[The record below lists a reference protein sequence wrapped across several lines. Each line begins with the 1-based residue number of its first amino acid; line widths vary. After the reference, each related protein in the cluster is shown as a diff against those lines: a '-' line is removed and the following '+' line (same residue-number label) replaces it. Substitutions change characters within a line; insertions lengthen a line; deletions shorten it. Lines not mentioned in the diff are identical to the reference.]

1 MADLSRAAKTALKD
15 QGVSG
20 RAPAT
25 GLPHVH
31 ALTDGLTRALGDG
44 NAGCPVS
51 VLNREPVLYP
61 GWTPVEVV
69 TCRFAD
75 GSARRLLCKYGSPV
89 RAAAYG
95 HRGGVPYEAAVY
107 QQVLG
112 ALKLSSPA
120 FYGTYEDAAT
130 GATWLFLEYLHGS
143 FRLRDVEGAAPLG
156 LAAAWIGR
164 FHAAAQQHLAPAGWR
179 TLLRNYDEGYY
190 RGWLA
195 RTAAFAEPLQGRFPW
210 LPRLQQRYE
219 RFMAPLL
226 DAPETA
232 IHGEYYLKNVLVRD
246 GRVYPIDWESAAI
259 GAGEIDL
266 ASITEHWP
274 PDIVRQCQLEYGRA
288 RWPDGPPAEFE
299 CTLAAARLYL
309 HFRWLGDR
317 AELTNRPKNYWRF
330 EEMQHLAELLG
341 LI

>member
-44 NAGCPVS
+44 NAGCTVA
-51 VLNREPVLYP
+51 VLNREPVRYP
-61 GWTPVEVV
+61 GLTPVEVI
-69 TCRFAD
+69 TCRIAD
-75 GSARRLLCKYGSPV
+75 GSARRLLCKYGGPV
-89 RAAAYG
+89 RALAYG

-112 ALKLSSPA
+112 ALELSSAA
-120 FYGTYEDAAT
+120 FYGTYEDPAT
-130 GATWLFLEYLHGS
+130 GATWLFLEYLQGS
-143 FRLRDVEGAAPLG
+143 LRLRDAEGAAGLG

-179 TLLRNYDEGYY
+179 TLLLNYDEGYY

-210 LPRLQQRYE
+210 LARLRQRYE

-226 DAPETA
+226 DAPATA

-246 GRVYPIDWESAAI
+246 GSVYPIDWESAAI

-274 PDIVRQCQLEYGRA
+274 PNIAHQCQVEYGRA
-288 RWPDGPPAEFE
+288 RWPEGPPAEFE
-299 CTLAAARLYL
+299 RTLAAARLYL
-309 HFRWLGDR
+309 HLRWLGDR
-317 AELTNRPKNYWRF
+317 AEKTNRPKNYWRF
-330 EEMQHLAELLG
+330 EEMQHLAERLG